1 MIMDI
6 GKTINLLLEQ
16 LAIDVLESKACGKT
30 MHMTELATGNKPPK
44 DVNQAYGIITVFRCF
59 FEEHPIFGNGYN
71 LYSNIGIDAKDN
83 ITIIFTIK
91 W

>member
-1 MIMDI
+1 MDI
-6 GKTINLLLEQ
+6 EKTLNDLLEK
-16 LAIDVLESKACGKT
+16 LLTDVYMSKANGKT

-59 FEEHPIFGNGYN
+59 FEEHPIFGNGYE

-83 ITIIFTIK
+83 ITIIFTIR